1 MIIDNNQLSSS
12 EELAVRQDTGLD
24 VTNTSVFVYTNIV
37 PGDKIKITVILKDFG
52 SEKNLNILEK
62 YPSFKKFKR
71 RYCFSG

>member
-62 YPSFKKFKR
+62 YPSFKKLKR